1 MDCGV
6 LNGIWETLA
15 KTNRF
20 SLCLLPSFSQEPVPS
35 AQHALPVWTSPP
47 QSTSSTQPE
56 PPSLPPL
63 QLCSSRPARLDQV
76 LLVLRACLPVLPL
89 ALPVSC
95 PGPVLLYS
103 PLQPRALVS
112 PSLAVA
118 FGTSRLPLPLPP
130 APLAH
135 HEIPLLFEPFAAKK
149 ACASPQISTDFR
161 VNLAF
166 PLETG

>member
-15 KTNRF
+15 QTNRF
-20 SLCLLPSFSQEPVPS
+20 SLCLLPSFSQELVPS

-47 QSTSSTQPE
+47 QSTSSAQPE
-56 PPSLPPL
+56 PPSLPLSSSAPPGL
-63 QLCSSRPARLDQV
+63 SLSIRSCWSCAPACASACAARQLPRPGA
-76 LLVLRACLPVLPL
+76 PVLFRSSQRRL
-89 ALPVSC
+89 A
-95 PGPVLLYS
+95 
-103 PLQPRALVS
+103 AL
-112 PSLAVA
+112 SLAVA

-135 HEIPLLFEPFAAKK
+135 HEIPLLFEPFAAPK

>member
-47 QSTSSTQPE
+47 QSTSSAQPE
-56 PPSLPPL
+56 PPSLPSL

-76 LLVLRACLPVLPL
+76 LLVLRASLCFRLRCPSAAPARCSC
-89 ALPVSC
+89 AL
-95 PGPVLLYS
+95 
-103 PLQPRALVS
+103 PLQPRALAS
-112 PSLAVA
+112 LSLAVA